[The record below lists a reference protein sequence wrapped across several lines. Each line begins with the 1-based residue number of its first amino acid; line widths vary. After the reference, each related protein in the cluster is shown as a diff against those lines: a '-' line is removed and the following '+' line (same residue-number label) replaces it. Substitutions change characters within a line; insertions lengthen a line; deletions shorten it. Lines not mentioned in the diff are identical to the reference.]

1 LKVKDQGH
9 KVIQLQGSDVHLE
22 RFVTGGHGWPMQI
35 LRSEAEIKRTDYFSV
50 WYRSWRL
57 LSTVRLT
64 TPCMKREFEQN
75 ITTSHQPQQLV
86 VDNIHQTHAE
96 VW

>member
-22 RFVTGGHGWPMQI
+22 RLVTGGHGWPMQI

-57 LSTVRLT
+57 CVHRSTHDSVYE
-64 TPCMKREFEQN
+64 KRIWAEHHDF
-75 ITTSHQPQQLV
+75 TSAAA
-86 VDNIHQTHAE
+86 TCRR
-96 VW
+96 